1 MNFNSMSNQAIA
13 AEIGQRIT
21 QLRLEKNLTQQQ
33 VADEIGMSRM
43 GYGKLEKGA
52 GKFENM
58 IATLRVLQRLDLIEH
73 FIPET
78 PFSPMEQLKLK
89 GKQRQRATATKP
101 DENNINPDN
110 QLDW

>member
-13 AEIGQRIT
+13 AEMAHRIT

-33 VADEIGMSRM
+33 VADEIGISRM
-43 GYGKLEKGA
+43 GYGKLEKGRA
-52 GKFENM
+52 KFENI
-58 IATLRVLQRLDLIEH
+58 IATLRVLERLDLIEH

-89 GKQRQRATATKP
+89 GKQRLRATGKES
-101 DENNINPDN
+101 DNNRIR
-110 QLDW
+110 QESKLDW

>member
-1 MNFNSMSNQAIA
+1 MDFNSMSNQAIA

-43 GYGKLEKGA
+43 GYGKLEKGT

-58 IATLRVLQRLDLIEH
+58 IATLRVLQRLDLIEY
-73 FIPET
+73 FIPEI
-78 PFSPMEQLKLK
+78 PFSRMEQLKLK

-101 DENNINPDN
+101 DKNNINPDN